1 MAVNNMEVD
10 TLALIRTA
18 HLFSGVLSELKYR
31 DGWLSFG
38 PEFAKFVI
46 DRKIEWWELYEHP
59 ALLRASVAAVMFK
72 PERWKQFAES
82 ADRRELI
89 IRETFALV
97 DDSREWETSFGEDIT
112 AALGRGPVNPEH
124 KERASERVDLL
135 CAALIG
141 NLYNYLAV
149 MVFGQSLCQLVAHAT
164 EGSDDVLVY
173 AAQVDR
179 TVLNLPRF
187 QQRLAQAQLTGDGN
201 FLDKLSYRLRNPLLR
216 TKLRHPELR
225 LAFAILQDE
234 GLLEP
239 GKRQPYGKL
248 MDQCREAGVYKG
260 DDVDAFRK
268 TLTEYLRAQ
277 RTRKDF

>member
-1 MAVNNMEVD
+1 MEVNI
-10 TLALIRTA
+10 LALIRTA
-18 HLFSGVLSELKYR
+18 HLFADVLSELKYR

-46 DRKIEWWELYEHP
+46 DRKIDWWELYENAAILRLALP
-59 ALLRASVAAVMFK
+59 AVLLR
-72 PERWKQFAES
+72 PEQWKRLADEPNKREAIAREFLALAEDS
-82 ADRRELI
+82 SELGK
-89 IRETFALV
+89 
-97 DDSREWETSFGEDIT
+97 SFEAEAE
-112 AALGRGPVNPEH
+112 AALGKTPATTEH
-124 KERASERVDLL
+124 QKEAMERVELL
-135 CAALIG
+135 FAGFVG

-149 MVFGQSLCQLVAHAT
+149 TVFGHSLCQLVALAK
-164 EGSDDVLVY
+164 EGNDGALIT

-179 TVLNLPRF
+179 TVLNLPYF
-187 QQRLAQAQLTGDGN
+187 QQRVARAQLTGDGD
-201 FLDKLSYRLRNPLLR
+201 FLDKLSYRLRNPILR
-216 TKLRHPELR
+216 TKLRHPDLR

-239 GKRQPYGKL
+239 GKRLPYGKL
-248 MDQCREAGVYKG
+248 MDQCRDAGVYKG